1 MADHATSCPSCG
13 AHVPEG
19 KDRCDLCGARID
31 HDRTDAPTETEA
43 TPGSQP
49 TAPDNPPGEA
59 TGDDPSTDSPVES
72 DANAESNAGSAS
84 DGGEG
89 ASPDDETEPEERP
102 EPAEAEAEPSG
113 VYCNQCGW
121 KNPTGANFCS
131 RCGTEL
137 QAVESAPESSRA
149 KRAEAGSPEG
159 ARPVQADLPSGA
171 APTSEDAA
179 GEDAAV
185 DEQADAIGDKSPE
198 ESQEETLMG
207 QRLTLVVGSA
217 VGIVL
222 VLFFVTLWSQSQS
235 WGSGDESG
243 SSSAQTP
250 AAQSGPVGGSGGR
263 SSGSGGPAAGSGGGA
278 GGSSALQ
285 RQDLSALAEETSGE
299 IPSSVADQVDS
310 LRTRLE
316 EVSGIRA
323 RRVKAQLVNL
333 YIGAGETARAAVLQQ
348 EVASAANDTD
358 EWRRAANLFYQWM
371 QQLSSQQ
378 NRQQAFQV
386 ASQAALAYEKVVA
399 EEPGNLDART
409 RMGETYLLTNNPMK
423 GIEAIN
429 GVLEDDSTF
438 VPARFQKGLALLQIN
453 RLDPA
458 IQQFEQVKRYAE
470 EGSGFYQQADRAI
483 QIIQERS
490 GGGSGGGAAGPTRP
504 SGN

>member
-19 KDRCDLCGARID
+19 KNRCDLCGARID

-49 TAPDNPPGEA
+49 TPADDPAGDASLEAASSDSATEPSDETAPDQAPAQDAPGDAEERSGPAGEA
-59 TGDDPSTDSPVES
+59 SES
-72 DANAESNAGSAS
+72 
-84 DGGEG
+84 
-89 ASPDDETEPEERP
+89 
-102 EPAEAEAEPSG
+102 SG

-121 KNPTGANFCS
+121 KNPTNANFCS
-131 RCGTEL
+131 KCGSEL
-137 QAVESAPESSRA
+137 QAVGSGPETST
-149 KRAEAGSPEG
+149 EQPPEG
-159 ARPVQADLPSGA
+159 ARRVQANLPSGA
-171 APTSEDAA
+171 SSSDPPAKDGAEDDA
-179 GEDAAV
+179 EDDV
-185 DEQADAIGDKSPE
+185 EDEGGDE
-198 ESQEETLMG
+198 EETLMG
-207 QRLTLVVGSA
+207 QRLTVVVGSA
-217 VGIVL
+217 IGIVL

-235 WGSGDESG
+235 WGSGNGSG
-243 SSSAQTP
+243 DSPAQAQ
-250 AAQSGPVGGSGGR
+250 AAQ
-263 SSGSGGPAAGSGGGA
+263 GGPTGGASGGA
-278 GGSSALQ
+278 GGGPAGSAPAMGGGASGTQ

-358 EWRRAANLFYQWM
+358 EWRRSANLFYQWM

-399 EEPGNLDART
+399 EEPDNLEART

-429 GVLEDDSTF
+429 AVLEDDSTF

-453 RLDPA
+453 RLDQA

-483 QIIQERS
+483 QIIKEQS
-490 GGGSGGGAAGPTRP
+490 GSGSGGGASDPSPSSGP
-504 SGN
+504 